1 MVLRGKVKAAMK
13 KVNEVSKMTGVSR
26 RTLQYYDDQGL
37 LSAKRSKDNHRQ
49 YDEEALERTWQILVY
64 KEMDFKLR
72 EIRYLLQ
79 LTEEDQGK
87 YLEQKIRQINQQIE
101 ELGGQ
106 KEFIS
111 LVKNRG
117 MPSKPEKCEK
127 TYVQQILD
135 MKKRKDR
142 KN

>member
-1 MVLRGKVKAAMK
+1 MISTSGHLIPKFP
-13 KVNEVSKMTGVSR
+13 EVR
-26 RTLQYYDDQGL
+26 FHRTRIFNDQGL

-49 YDEEALERTWQILVY
+49 YDEEALERIWQILVY